1 MIAMFC
7 LPVLPLVVVMALGLV
22 SLPIVAGILVMDV
35 VMYSSFLLL
44 FEKRERLVMLKQG
57 E

>member
-1 MIAMFC
+1 
-7 LPVLPLVVVMALGLV
+7 MALGLV